1 MDLIFVDDSKQRNP
15 SRRGMGPLVG
25 VGGFHVPGEA
35 VLPLRL
41 ALDELCEQ
49 YGFPFHDEEFK
60 WSPDRKSWM
69 YGNLQSDNRE
79 NFYVDCLQAATDHE
93 AEACVVIEDA
103 NYKTMSGGTEGH
115 ELDAVK
121 ILLERID
128 WHLHDRGMDGLV
140 VADDPSGG
148 RGAEAEFVAEC
159 VQTLREGTR
168 FMDLK
173 RISLVL
179 TEDSKNTRLLQLADL
194 IVGCTVSYV
203 GGEDRYS
210 PPLFEPYIKPLLR
223 SDGGRIGGVGLKI
236 HPDLRYGNL
245 YHWLVGD
252 EYLKKHGWGHP
263 LPVNR
268 APYVNSATDPTAF
281 TRGTPFVR
289 FGKPAGTP

>member
-1 MDLIFVDDSKQRNP
+1 
-15 SRRGMGPLVG
+15 MGSLVA
-25 VGGFHVPGEA
+25 VGGFHVPGA
-35 VLPLRL
+35 SVLPLRL
-41 ALDELCEQ
+41 RLDEICER
-49 YGFPFHDEEFK
+49 YGFPSHDEEFK

-69 YGNLQSDNRE
+69 HGNLQFESRE
-79 NFYVDCLQAATDHE
+79 KFYVDCLKAAADHE

-103 NYKTMSGGTEGH
+103 NYKTMSGSAEGH

-128 WHLHDRGMDGLV
+128 WHLHNRGTDGLV

-148 RGAEAEFVAEC
+148 REAEAEFVAEC
-159 VQTLREGTR
+159 LRTLREGTR

-179 TEDSKNTRLLQLADL
+179 TEDSKSTRLLQLADL
-194 IVGCTVSYV
+194 IVGCTVAYV
-203 GGEDRYS
+203 GGEDRFS

-252 EYLKKHGWGHP
+252 EYLKKHGTGHP
-263 LPVNR
+263 LPANNV
-268 APYVNSATDPTAF
+268 PYVNSANDPGSVTLGA
-281 TRGTPFVR
+281 PFAR
-289 FGKPAGTP
+289 LGGGG